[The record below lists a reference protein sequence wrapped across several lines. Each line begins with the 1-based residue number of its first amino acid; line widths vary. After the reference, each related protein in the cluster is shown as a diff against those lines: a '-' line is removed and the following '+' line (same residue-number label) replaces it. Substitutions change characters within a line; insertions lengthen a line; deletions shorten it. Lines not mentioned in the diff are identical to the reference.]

1 MSVDVATPS
10 AEAPVKETL
19 SMPIDMN
26 ARLLADDLIV
36 KSAMLINADKL
47 EEWSASFEADGRYII
62 LPRENRDIGYPIA
75 LIKCETRDVLD
86 DRITVLRAA
95 SKFNP
100 HVDRHILSRTL
111 FTGYEDGIVT
121 AETNFTVVQS
131 SLEGVSKLFCAGTY
145 EDRIR
150 IDGDTA
156 TFVERVV
163 VLDTFS
169 VPNLIATPL

>member
-1 MSVDVATPS
+1 
-10 AEAPVKETL
+10 
-19 SMPIDMN
+19 MPIDMN
-26 ARLLADDLIV
+26 ARQLAEDLIV
-36 KSAMLINADKL
+36 RSAMLIDADKL
-47 EEWSASFEADGRYII
+47 EEWSASFEAEGRYIV
-62 LPRENRDIGYPIA
+62 LPRENRDLGYQIA

-100 HVDRHILSRTL
+100 HVDRHIVGRTL
-111 FTGYEDGIVT
+111 YTSFEGGILS
-121 AETNFTVVQS
+121 AQTNFTVVQS
-131 SLEGVSKLFCAGTY
+131 SLEGVSKLFCTGCY

-150 IDGDTA
+150 IEGDTA